1 MKHIFSLTYTSL
13 RTNLMIRCISLVVMI
28 TAAMGCLL
36 GIMRHEN
43 SSVLRMLEQEM
54 ISNHY
59 FSEISHLQGQLLAYI
74 NTDYEEDAEQCRKI
88 VEQCVSYAETLSNYY
103 AHPQFD
109 DQLHMA
115 LSLQEA
121 LELFLATPSS
131 SSSHF
136 YRQVTHIAKLIQ
148 NGERFLS
155 RIEQQLIDEN
165 IRAFRRMQVLRTGM
179 IAALAAAV
187 LSLGL
192 WFSYRIA
199 NRMVEPIEQL
209 TDQVQKAESEFLS
222 YRPEQ
227 KVSENSDE
235 IAVLSHAFYSMITTL
250 QTQTREKNE
259 KIEMQQKL
267 NELNFQNMQM
277 KVHLA
282 QSKLC
287 ITQALIHPHFL
298 FNCLNTISSIE
309 YLEGAVRSRKTTQ
322 LIATF
327 LRDAL
332 SRVGSIVKI
341 REELESI
348 QRYVEIQKLRFG
360 ERIAYEAYVQDDCL
374 DARIPAMSLQPIIE
388 NAIVHGIGRTPR
400 DGRILL
406 NISQKEERVHVHVYD
421 SGRGISYAQ
430 IANIKEALQKNILDE
445 GNPYIGLK
453 STMALLKSCFH
464 EDVVLDLKSLEGQ
477 YTSVYLDFP
486 LFLSDR

>member
-1 MKHIFSLTYTSL
+1 MV
-13 RTNLMIRCISLVVMI
+13 RCVSLVIMMI
-28 TAAMGCLL
+28 AAMGCLL
-36 GIMRHEN
+36 GIMRREN
-43 SSVLRMLEQEM
+43 ASVLQMLEHEM
-54 ISNHY
+54 TSTHY

-74 NTDYEEDAEQCRKI
+74 NTGYSEDADQCRKI
-88 VEQCVSYAETLSNYY
+88 AGQCVSYAETLADYY
-103 AHPQFD
+103 SHPQFD

-115 LSLQEA
+115 LSLQET
-121 LELFLATPSS
+121 LERFLDSPGVNSELI
-131 SSSHF
+131 
-136 YRQVTHIAKLIQ
+136 YRQVTYIAELVQ
-148 NGERFLS
+148 NSERYLT
-155 RIEQQLIDEN
+155 RIERQLIDRN
-165 IRAFRRMQVLRTGM
+165 IDTFRRLQILRTVM
-179 IAALAAAV
+179 IMALTAAV

-199 NRMVEPIEQL
+199 NRMVEPVEQL
-209 TDQVQKAESEFLS
+209 TRQVKKAETEFLS
-222 YRPEQ
+222 YEPEH
-227 KVSENSDE
+227 KISENSEE
-235 IAVLSHAFYSMITTL
+235 ITVLSHAFYSMITTL
-250 QTQTREKNE
+250 QEQTREKNE

-341 REELESI
+341 QDELESI
-348 QRYVEIQKLRFG
+348 DRYVEIQKLRFG
-360 ERIAYEAYVQDDCL
+360 EHITYHTCVQDDCL

-388 NAIVHGIGRTPR
+388 NAIVHGIGRSPHG
-400 DGRILL
+400 GRILL
-406 NISQKEERVHVHVYD
+406 TVSRKHDRVYVHVYD
-421 SGRGISYAQ
+421 SGRGISPAQ
-430 IANIKEALQKNILDE
+430 IADIKEALQKNILDE

-453 STMALLKSCFH
+453 STVTLLKSCFH
-464 EDVVLDLKSLEGQ
+464 EDVRLELKSLEEQ

-486 LFLSDR
+486 LFLSDT